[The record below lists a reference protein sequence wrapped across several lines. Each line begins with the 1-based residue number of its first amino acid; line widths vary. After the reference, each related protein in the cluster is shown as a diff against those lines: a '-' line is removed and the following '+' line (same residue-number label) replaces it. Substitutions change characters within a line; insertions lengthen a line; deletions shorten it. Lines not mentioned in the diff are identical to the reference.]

1 MTTPAT
7 PADAKSR
14 AWRTL
19 LQNLLVDV
27 VLAVVVVVMPL
38 VSGNDVNVGL
48 VVASAV
54 KTALVTALAFIQR
67 TAEASVRNRDM

>member
-19 LQNLLVDV
+19 GQNLVVDV
-27 VLAVVVVVMPL
+27 VLAVVVVVLPL

-48 VVASAV
+48 VVASAA
-54 KTALVTALAFIQR
+54 KTALVTVLAFVQR
-67 TAEASVRNRDM
+67 TAEAAKA